1 MESFYNAISCAKR
14 QRVKLMMAQE
24 QHFEQN
30 SDSKTSSENVE
41 VDAMV
46 PPAFKVCC
54 IILTLI
60 GIGASIFHLFGY
72 NIAGKVMWPR
82 AYYSLLIGCFLPLI
96 FLYDSPGRQFSW
108 KKWLN
113 LLGALITVGTAA
125 FFFLNAFNIEY
136 KSWEYNAPTS
146 AIFGAFTLLIV
157 IFWALK
163 KSSGTS
169 FFLIAVCFLC
179 FPLFAQ
185 HIPGALKGTGFTPL
199 EALQYYAFGTEAVFG
214 LVMDVMGNLV
224 LGFLVFAGVLQYTGG
239 GKFFLDLAF
248 ALVGKSR
255 GGPAKVAVIASGF
268 FGSINGAPI
277 VNVASTG
284 AITIPAM
291 KKLGYSATYAGA
303 IEACASTGGVFMP
316 PIMGATAFIM
326 CQVLGVSYSV
336 IITAAF
342 IPALL
347 FYLSLLLQVDAYAVK
362 ADLKGLSTEDIP
374 PLWATLKEGWPFLI
388 SLGYLV
394 FQLVYLRVV
403 VLAPYYA
410 TILLLISVMV
420 RKRTRLNLDGWMEMI
435 EDTGKMIASII
446 SLLLGVGFI
455 LGALMM
461 TGVAFAFSHE
471 IIKLAMGDPMLL
483 LILGAVISFFLGMGM
498 TISAVYVILA
508 MTVAPPLVKMGF
520 DPLAVHL
527 FVIYYGMLS
536 SITPPVALAAFGA
549 AAISGASPLKT
560 GFMAV
565 RIGIILF
572 IVPFVFVLQPAL
584 IFQGPIIETI
594 YLFLTFLIGIVFV
607 VGGTEG
613 YVYGLGTLGNV
624 FYSLKRVA
632 SLIGGLLII
641 APNIYAKMAGA
652 IVIIVLISMVYFKGK
667 SSRLSITSV

>member
-1 MESFYNAISCAKR
+1 MNNKNRDPEK
-14 QRVKLMMAQE
+14 
-24 QHFEQN
+24 N
-30 SDSKTSSENVE
+30 SSVTISSENAE
-41 VDAMV
+41 SDGKI
-46 PPAFKVCC
+46 PPIFQICS

-60 GIGASIFHLFGY
+60 GIGASVFHLFGF

-96 FLYDSPGRQFSW
+96 FLYDSSGYRLSG
-108 KKWLN
+108 KKYLN
-113 LLGALITVGTAA
+113 ILGALMSIGAAA

-136 KSWEYNAPTS
+136 KSWEYDAPTS
-146 AIFGAFTLLIV
+146 ALIGAFILLIV
-157 IFWALK
+157 VFWALK
-163 KSSGTS
+163 KSSGRS
-169 FFLIAVCFLC
+169 FFFIGLCFLC

-185 HIPGALKGTGFTPL
+185 YIPGALKGTGFTAL
-199 EALQYYAFGTEAVFG
+199 EALQYYVFGTEAVFG

-239 GKFFLDLAF
+239 GDFFLNLAF
-248 ALVGKSR
+248 ALVGNSR

-277 VNVASTG
+277 VNVATTG

-303 IEACASTGGVFMP
+303 VEACASTGGVFMP

-326 CQVLGVSYSV
+326 CQVLGVSYSTIV
-336 IITAAF
+336 TAAF

-347 FYLSLLLQVDAYAVK
+347 FYISLLLQVDAYAVK
-362 ADLKGLSTEDIP
+362 ADLKGLASDDLP
-374 PLWATLKEGWPFLI
+374 SLWTTLKEGWPYLL
-388 SLGYLV
+388 SLGFLV
-394 FQLVYLRVV
+394 FQLVYLRVI
-403 VLAPYYA
+403 VLSPYYA
-410 TILLLISVMV
+410 TILLLITVMI
-420 RKRTRLNLDGWMEMI
+420 RKNSRLRSRKGWMEMI
-435 EDTGKMIASII
+435 ESTGKTISMIL

-455 LGALMM
+455 LGSLMM

-483 LILGAVISFFLGMGM
+483 LFFGALISFFLGMGM

-520 DPLAVHL
+520 DPIAVHL
-527 FVIYYGMLS
+527 FVVYYGMLS

-549 AAISGASPLKT
+549 AGISGASPLKT
-560 GFMAV
+560 GIMAV

-584 IFQGPIIETI
+584 IFQGPINETV
-594 YLFLTFLIGIVFV
+594 YLVLTFLIGIVFV

-613 YVYGLGTLGNV
+613 YVHGLGKLGKI
-624 FYSLKRVA
+624 FSPLRIA

-641 APNIYAKMAGA
+641 APNTYAKIIGA
-652 IVIIVLISMVYFKGK
+652 IIIALLIFTVYLKRKSQK
-667 SSRLSITSV
+667 SSLNST

>member
-1 MESFYNAISCAKR
+1 MK
-14 QRVKLMMAQE
+14 AQE
-24 QHFEQN
+24 QYLEKS
-30 SDSKTSSENVE
+30 SDTKTSSENAKA
-41 VDAMV
+41 DGMI
-46 PPAFKVCC
+46 PRIFKVCC

-60 GIGASIFHLFGY
+60 GIGASIFHLFGF

-82 AYYSLLIGCFLPLI
+82 AYYSLLIGCFLPLV
-96 FLYDSPGRQFSW
+96 FLYDSPGHLFSRE
-108 KKWLN
+108 KWLN
-113 LLGALITVGTAA
+113 LFGALMAIGVAA

-146 AIFGAFTLLIV
+146 AIIWAIILVIV
-157 IFWALK
+157 VFWALK
-163 KSSGTS
+163 KSSGAS
-169 FFLIAVCFLC
+169 FLLIALCFLF

-185 HIPGALKGTGFTPL
+185 YIPGALRGTGFTPL
-199 EALQYYAFGTEAVFG
+199 EAIQYYAFGTEAVFG

-239 GKFFLDLAF
+239 GEFFLNLAF

-291 KKLGYSATYAGA
+291 KNLGYSATYAGA
-303 IEACASTGGVFMP
+303 VEACASTGGVFMP

-347 FYLSLLLQVDAYAVK
+347 FYISLLLQVDAYAVK
-362 ADLKGLSTEDIP
+362 ADLKGLSAEEIP
-374 PLWATLKEGWPFLI
+374 NIWATLKKGWPFLI

-420 RKRTRLNLDGWMEMI
+420 RKSTRLNFNDWMEMI

-455 LGALMM
+455 LGSLMM

-483 LILGAVISFFLGMGM
+483 LVLGAIISFFLGMGM

-572 IVPFVFVLQPAL
+572 IVPFVFVLRPAL
-584 IFQGPIIETI
+584 IFQGPIYETI
-594 YLFLTFLIGIVFV
+594 YLFFTFLIGIVFV

-613 YVYGLGTLGNV
+613 YVYGLGRLGDV
-624 FYSLKRVA
+624 FYSFKRLV
-632 SLIGGLLII
+632 SLTGGLLII
-641 APNIYAKMAGA
+641 VPNMYTKMAGA
-652 IVIIVLISMVYFKGK
+652 VILAVLIGVVYFKGK
-667 SSRLSITSV
+667 SQKLPINSV